1 MVDFKKLKSQKAKPK
16 SLDPIEIF
24 RRLPK
29 PEGVNDLYTSQTDI
43 LQTWF
48 NNYREET
55 DTVIKLHTGGGK
67 TLIGLLI
74 AQSTLNELG
83 EPVLYLAPTK
93 QLVEQTLQK
102 AREFGINAVPYVSGS
117 SLDTDFVNGK
127 AIMVGTYNSLF
138 NGRSK
143 FGIRGD
149 MNPQRLGGIILDDA
163 HSAFSVIRNS
173 FTLTI
178 NSETNRTLFESLI
191 DIFRK
196 DFRDIDKLG
205 TLEDI
210 VSGKNS
216 AILEVPYYAWNEQID
231 TVREQLRTDTS
242 QYSLVWPLL
251 RDNLHICHA
260 LISKN
265 TITISPILPQVNMFP
280 SFDDA
285 KRKIFMSATISDDSD
300 ILRTFD
306 SSSDSLEKP
315 LKSRSLAGISERMI
329 LIPDLMPFTQP
340 EKFNQKLVKWTV
352 NDKKVGSVV
361 LVPSEGAAE
370 SWKDFAKL
378 SIGKDVERA
387 VKNLQEQSDLGPIVF
402 ANRYDGIDL
411 PGDSCRLLIMEGL
424 PKGTSDYEIFK
435 ASALYKGNTII
446 KGIAQRI
453 EQGIGRGARG
463 AGDHCVILLVGK
475 DIASWISKDANFK
488 FLTSATQ
495 AQLEM
500 GIEVSKEIQS
510 SKNLLDTI
518 ERSFNRDTDWVEYHA
533 DSLAELVDENEL
545 DKLQLEQAKV
555 ERKAL
560 NLWSDGHHDKAIN
573 KIERL
578 IENSG
583 QNLDSQTIG
592 WLQQFAA
599 RIAHH
604 WGNKDKALELQRSA
618 YANNR
623 NLTRPKIIPPY
634 RSLPVPM
641 PQADKIAQKI
651 QGYRIRRGY
660 LQAFENVVSDLHP
673 DSSANRFEQALK
685 ELALMIGLVSERLDE
700 RGEGPDVL
708 WLLPEKVGLV
718 IEAKSRKLKK
728 NELTKIEHGQLL
740 VAGEWFAN
748 EYPDYEC
755 IRTSIHPQNLA
766 IRAAY
771 AEDSYALTFEKLS
784 SLVSDVRILITSLVD
799 SQLDGEHFV
808 AYCNECLAASKVRSD
823 KLVQNYLVPF
833 VVKSQ

>member
-1 MVDFKKLKSQKAKPK
+1 MVDFKKLKTQKAKPK
-16 SLDPIEIF
+16 SIHPIEIF

-48 NNYREET
+48 NTYKNEP

-74 AQSTLNELG
+74 AQSTLNELS
-83 EPVLYLAPTK
+83 EPVLYLTPTR
-93 QLVEQTLQK
+93 QLVEQTIQK
-102 AREFGINAVPYVSGS
+102 AREFGIDAVPYVPGNP
-117 SLDTDFVNGK
+117 LDIDFINSK
-127 AIMVGTYNSLF
+127 AIMVGTYNALF

-163 HSAFSVIRNS
+163 HAAFSVLRNS
-173 FTLTI
+173 FTLEI
-178 NSETNRTLFESLI
+178 KADTNRSLFESVI

-196 DFRDIDKLG
+196 DFREIDKLG

-216 AILEVPYYAWNEQID
+216 TILEVPYYAWNEQLD
-231 TVREQLRTDTS
+231 TIRERLRTDTT
-242 QYSLVWPLL
+242 QYDFVWPLL
-251 RDNLHICHA
+251 RDNLHLCHA
-260 LISKN
+260 FISKSKV
-265 TITISPILPQVNMFP
+265 TITPVLPQVNMFP

-285 KRKIFMSATISDDSD
+285 KRKIYMSATISDDSD

-306 SSSDSLEKP
+306 SNPASLENP

-329 LIPDLMPFTQP
+329 LVPDLMPFTPP
-340 EKFNQKLVKWTV
+340 ENFNQNLVKWTV
-352 NDKKVGSVV
+352 DKKGLGAVV
-361 LVPSEGAAE
+361 LVPSEGATE
-370 SWKDFAKL
+370 SWKHFAEI
-378 SIGKDVERA
+378 SIGKDVEK
-387 VKNLQEQSDLGPIVF
+387 VVQQLQEQATLGPAVF

-411 PGDSCRLLIMEGL
+411 PGDSCRLLVMEGL

-435 ASALYKGNTII
+435 ASTLYEGNTIL

-453 EQGIGRGARG
+453 EQGLGRGARG

-475 DIASWISKDANFK
+475 DIASWISKEANFK

-500 GIEVSKEIQS
+500 GIEVSKEIKS
-510 SKNLLDTI
+510 PKDLIETI
-518 ERSFNRDTDWVEYHA
+518 EKSFNRDSDWVGYHA
-533 DSLAELVDENEL
+533 DSLAESVDENEL
-545 DKLQLEQAKV
+545 DRIQLELAKI

-560 NLWSDGHHDKAIN
+560 NLWNDGHHNKAIN
-573 KIERL
+573 KIEQF
-578 IENSG
+578 IERDRKE
-583 QNLDSQTIG
+583 LDSQTIG

-604 WGNKDKALELQRSA
+604 WGNSEKASELQRSA
-618 YANNR
+618 YSQNR
-623 NLTRPKIIPPY
+623 NLIRPKIIPPY
-634 RSLPVPM
+634 RALTISM
-641 PQADKIAQKI
+641 PQADKIAQRI
-651 QGYRIRRGY
+651 QAYKIRRGY
-660 LQAFENVVSDLHP
+660 LQAFESIVSDLHP

-685 ELALMIGLVSERLDE
+685 ELAISIGLVAERFDE

-718 IEAKSRKLKK
+718 IEAKSKKLKK
-728 NELTKIEHGQLL
+728 NELTKTEHGQLL

-748 EYPDYEC
+748 KYPDYQC
-755 IRTSIHPQNLA
+755 VRTSIHPQNFA
-766 IRAAY
+766 AKAAY

-784 SLVSDVRILITSLVD
+784 SLISDSRVLITTLVE
-799 SQLDGEHFV
+799 SQLKDEHFI
-808 AYCNECLAASKVRSD
+808 ALCNECLATSNLRSD
-823 KLVQNYLVPF
+823 KLVDNYLVPF
-833 VVKSQ
+833 RVKS